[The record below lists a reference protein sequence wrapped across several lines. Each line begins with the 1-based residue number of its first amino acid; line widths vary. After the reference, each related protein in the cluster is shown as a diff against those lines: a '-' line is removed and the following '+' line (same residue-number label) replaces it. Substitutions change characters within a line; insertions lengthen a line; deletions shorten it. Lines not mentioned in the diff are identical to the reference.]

1 MKFDVVTP
9 RLIHLPEPALSF
21 GFGQSTDHPKDGLY
35 LYGPHKADDRNK
47 VITIGVIGTTEGLE
61 YFRRWGRSVLGDVLV
76 PPPKKTDKEHRLHLS
91 NFPGMPAAFGVSFDP
106 RDFIEYVVDGDK
118 IETPTALQNHHEAVA
133 QTVEV
138 FLERVRHHDEN
149 EERRP
154 DVWAFVL
161 PEIIYTRCTRQ
172 ARRSGVTLSPGE
184 YVKRQKQRSNL
195 PLLEDVIDLTKEDI
209 FDDVPDFHRQAKAK
223 LLKLGYTSQLVRE
236 TTLAPEAFTNAHG
249 YPIRGVQDA
258 ATIAWNL
265 ATGLYYKTQAEPPW
279 KIANMRDGVCYVG
292 LVFKNLP
299 NDRNNH
305 ACCAAQMFLSEGD
318 GIVFRGANGPWQT
331 ENGEFH
337 LKSTAAR
344 DLIGKVLETY
354 EEKFGAP
361 PKELFIHGRAGF
373 SSEEWRAFEAAAP
386 KETNIVGVRIKTTT
400 GQVKLFRDG
409 KYPTLRGTAM
419 ILDQNNAFLWTSGY
433 APRLDTYIGPETP
446 NPLNVTVLK
455 SSGERPDIETV
466 LSDIL
471 ALTKINY
478 NACNYSDGLPV
489 TIRFANKVGDVLIM
503 GSARG
508 GGKQPFKFYI

>member
-1 MKFDVVTP
+1 MP
-9 RLIHLPEPALSF
+9 RQTLLACL
-21 GFGQSTDHPKDGLY
+21 
-35 LYGPHKADDRNK
+35 
-47 VITIGVIGTTEGLE
+47 
-61 YFRRWGRSVLGDVLV
+61 
-76 PPPKKTDKEHRLHLS
+76 EHRLHLS
-91 NFPGMPAAFGVSFDP
+91 NFPGMPATFGVAYDVE
-106 RDFIEYVVDGDK
+106 DFIQYEVSPET
-118 IETPTALQNHHEAVA
+118 IETTTALENHHEAVA
-133 QTVEV
+133 QTVDI
-138 FLERVRHHDEN
+138 FLDRVRHHDEN

-154 DVWAFVL
+154 DVWVFVL
-161 PEIIYTRCTRQ
+161 PEVIYARCTRQ
-172 ARRSGVTLSPGE
+172 ARRTGVTLSPGD
-184 YVKRQKQRSNL
+184 YVKRQRQRSDL
-195 PLLEDVIDLTKEDI
+195 PLLADVIDLSKEDI

-236 TTLAPEAFTNAHG
+236 TTLAPDAFTNKHG
-249 YPIRGVQDA
+249 YPIRGVQDP

-279 KIANMRDGVCYVG
+279 KIASMREGVCYVG

-331 ENGEFH
+331 EDGEFH
-337 LKSTAAR
+337 LKTNAAK

-354 EEKFGAP
+354 REKFGGP

-373 SSEEWRAFEAAAP
+373 SKEEWEAFEQATP
-386 KETNIVGVRIKTTT
+386 KKTNIVGVRIKTTT
-400 GQVKLFRDG
+400 GQTKLFRDG

-419 ILDQNNAFLWTSGY
+419 IVDDSNAFLWTSGY
-433 APRLDTYIGPETP
+433 AARLDTYIGPETP
-446 NPLNVTVLK
+446 NPLSVTILR
-455 SSGERPDIETV
+455 SSGVRPDLETV

-503 GSARG
+503 GSAKG